1 MDVIKIYAEKN
12 KTLEKEVKKLQSELK
27 TTTELL
33 ANVEKYWT
41 QQAVSGDNN
50 KKPANFQNIQIPAEN
65 ADPTQSSYAVQ
76 LLRQN
81 EKLKEK
87 LNQLESQ
94 APVCF
99 HGNCVPPNAPPGL
112 FNNFREIN
120 FLFTYYRHIDCTPM
134 DFIMPGSSERYLLL
148 LYFSFRYILMY
159 EEFVL
164 NWLFAFTYRPLLPL
178 HLASSKSNDQKDKL
192 ACLKVLTTS
201 AWYVYTIFIC
211 K

>member
-12 KTLEKEVKKLQSELK
+12 ETLEKEVKKLQSELK

-41 QQAVSGDNN
+41 QQAISGDNN
-50 KKPANFQNIQIPAEN
+50 KKPANIQNIQMPAEN

-112 FNNFREIN
+112 FN
-120 FLFTYYRHIDCTPM
+120 
-134 DFIMPGSSERYLLL
+134 
-148 LYFSFRYILMY
+148 
-159 EEFVL
+159 
-164 NWLFAFTYRPLLPL
+164 
-178 HLASSKSNDQKDKL
+178 
-192 ACLKVLTTS
+192 
-201 AWYVYTIFIC
+201 
-211 K
+211 

>member
-1 MDVIKIYAEKN
+1 MLLNYIFTGPTYDNVPTSDKQNNVDVIKIYAEKN
-12 KTLEKEVKKLQSELK
+12 KTLEKEIKKLQSELK
-27 TTTELL
+27 TTTDLL

-41 QQAVSGDNN
+41 QQAVLENN
-50 KKPANFQNIQIPAEN
+50 KKPANFQNIQPD

-112 FNNFREIN
+112 FHYI
-120 FLFTYYRHIDCTPM
+120 YYITA
-134 DFIMPGSSERYLLL
+134 GQK
-148 LYFSFRYILMY
+148 ILKS
-159 EEFVL
+159 
-164 NWLFAFTYRPLLPL
+164 L
-178 HLASSKSNDQKDKL
+178 HQKN
-192 ACLKVLTTS
+192 S
-201 AWYVYTIFIC
+201 
-211 K
+211 

>member
-1 MDVIKIYAEKN
+1 MYSTGPTYDNVPTSDNNQNNVDVIKIYAEKN

-120 FLFTYYRHIDCTPM
+120 FLFTFFLKYALNVS
-134 DFIMPGSSERYLLL
+134 PGYNHCCPEGQIRSSIEQSHANLQ
-148 LYFSFRYILMY
+148 
-159 EEFVL
+159 
-164 NWLFAFTYRPLLPL
+164 NQQH
-178 HLASSKSNDQKDKL
+178 HLKSQV
-192 ACLKVLTTS
+192 CL
-201 AWYVYTIFIC
+201 
-211 K
+211 